1 MCSLSSVEAL
11 NLTYQFST
19 YLCFLKGLNTLH
31 CQQLTNTSEKP
42 PECEAAEQEIHPLL
56 LQIFLLWQSERTPSN
71 YNDDIFISQL
81 ELHTALQTKAGM
93 KANRSV
99 DYPQAQQSFR
109 GFYLKAGRISVTST
123 LRCSGTR
130 RPSPPRLEPQSVH
143 PHQLLSLEHEHT
155 TRSLTRGLCLVS
167 LKFLTF

>member
-1 MCSLSSVEAL
+1 MFSQGFKHIAL
-11 NLTYQFST
+11 PTADKHQRKTSRVWGSWT
-19 YLCFLKGLNTLH
+19 G
-31 CQQLTNTSEKP
+31 NTSSF
-42 PECEAAEQEIHPLL
+42 
-56 LQIFLLWQSERTPSN
+56 LQIFLPWQSERTPSN

-81 ELHTALQTKAGM
+81 ELHIALQTKAGM

-130 RPSPPRLEPQSVH
+130 RPSPPCLEPQSVH

-167 LKFLTF
+167 LKFLAF